1 MTDDRTW
8 TSNTQDLWYR
18 FNNGVPNQLTQLISP
33 WINNARAGWHALFA
47 QEQWTLGRLTLQGA
61 LRCDIASSWFPEQ
74 NIGPDRFLPV
84 AYHFPETKGID
95 SYKDI
100 TPRMGVA
107 YDVFGNGKTA
117 VKMNLGRY
125 LEGVGVQLNYA
136 NTNPT
141 LRIPTN
147 TGPFGV
153 PGVTRTWTDA
163 NGNLQ
168 PDCDLLNPQANDRR
182 ATGGDFC
189 GQISNLRFGQPV
201 LTGNYD
207 PDLLNGWGVRS
218 GDWSLGVS
226 VQQQLLARMSLEVG
240 YYRRSFDGFT
250 LNDNLLAQSSDYG
263 TYSIVAPQDSRLPNG
278 GGYTISN
285 LYDVSP
291 ALSGQVDQLATL
303 AKKYG
308 KEYQYFNGL
317 DVTLSLRTQNGMTFQ
332 GGTSTGQNVADA
344 CDVRAHLPE
353 LSTGIG
359 AGLVGSTV
367 SPTSPYCHVAY
378 GMLTQVRGLGSYT
391 VPKIGAQVSAIFQ
404 SKPGALLSANYA
416 VPAATVAQS
425 LGRLPS
431 GNVTNVTVNLLEPGS
446 RYGDRINQL
455 DFRFAKLLRFGG
467 TRTMVSLDLYN
478 TLNANAVLTY
488 NNTFVPGGTWLQANS
503 ILTGR
508 LARISAEFSW

>member
-1 MTDDRTW
+1 M
-8 TSNTQDLWYR
+8 
-18 FNNGVPNQLTQLISP
+18 
-33 WINNARAGWHALFA
+33 
-47 QEQWTLGRLTLQGA
+47 
-61 LRCDIASSWFPEQ
+61 
-74 NIGPDRFLPV
+74 
-84 AYHFPETKGID
+84 
-95 SYKDI
+95 
-100 TPRMGVA
+100 A

-117 VKMNLGRY
+117 LKMNLGRY

-182 ATGGDFC
+182 TTGGDFC

-207 PDLLNGWGVRS
+207 PDLLNGWGVRAA
-218 GDWSLGVS
+218 DWSFGVS

-250 LNDNLLAQSSDYG
+250 LNDNLRVQPSDYG
-263 TYSIVAPQDSRLPNG
+263 TYSIVAPQDPRLPDG

-308 KEYQYFNGL
+308 EQYQYFNGL
-317 DVTLSLRTQNGMTFQ
+317 DVTLSLRTRNGMTFQ

-353 LSTGIG
+353 LNTGIG
-359 AGLVGSTV
+359 GGLVGSTV
-367 SPTSPYCHVAY
+367 STTSPYCHVAY

-391 VPKIGAQVSAIFQ
+391 VPKIDAQVSAIFQ

-455 DFRFAKLLRFGG
+455 DFRFAKLFRFGG
-467 TRTMVSLDLYN
+467 SSDDGVARPVQHAEFQRGADLQQHVRPRRDLVAGELDPDGTVGSNQRGIQL
-478 TLNANAVLTY
+478 V
-488 NNTFVPGGTWLQANS
+488 TFVD
-503 ILTGR
+503 R
-508 LARISAEFSW
+508 

>member
-1 MTDDRTW
+1 
-8 TSNTQDLWYR
+8 
-18 FNNGVPNQLTQLISP
+18 
-33 WINNARAGWHALFA
+33 
-47 QEQWTLGRLTLQGA
+47 
-61 LRCDIASSWFPEQ
+61 
-74 NIGPDRFLPV
+74 V

-100 TPRMGVA
+100 TPRIGAA

-163 NGNLQ
+163 NGNFQ
-168 PDCDLLNPQANDRR
+168 PDCDLLNPQLNDRR

-189 GQISNLRFGQPV
+189 GQISNLSFGQPV
-201 LTGNYD
+201 LSGNYD
-207 PDLLNGWGVRS
+207 PDLLNGWGVRA

-250 LNDNLLAQSSDYG
+250 LNDNLKVLPSDY
-263 TYSIVAPQDSRLPNG
+263 TAYSIVAPQDPRLPDG
-278 GGYTISN
+278 GGYKISN

-308 KEYQYFNGL
+308 EEYQYFNGL
-317 DVTLSLRTQNGMTFQ
+317 DVTLSLRPRSGMTFQ
-332 GGTSTGQNVADA
+332 GGLSTGQNVADA

-353 LSTGIG
+353 LNTGIG

-367 SPTSPYCHVAY
+367 STTSPYCHVAY

-391 VPKIGAQVSAIFQ
+391 VPKIDAQVSAIFQ

-416 VPAATVAQS
+416 VPAATVAES

-455 DFRFAKLLRFGG
+455 DFRFAKILRFGA

-478 TLNANAVLTY
+478 TLNSNAVLTY